1 MVVWTNA
8 PLLRGVHHDRKICN
22 ENQNFKNLQ
31 NPELNFILLL
41 FIQND
46 AITVETVALAIGWSS
61 LG

>member
-1 MVVWTNA
+1 
-8 PLLRGVHHDRKICN
+8 VHHDRKICN